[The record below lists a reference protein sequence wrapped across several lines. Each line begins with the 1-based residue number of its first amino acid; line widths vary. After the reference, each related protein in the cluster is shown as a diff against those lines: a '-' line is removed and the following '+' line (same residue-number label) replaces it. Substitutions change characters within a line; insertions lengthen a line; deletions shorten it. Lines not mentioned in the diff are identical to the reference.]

1 MGSKKPYAERTDLEK
16 IHSQWKKISGLIN
29 RKEWSSAVVRAATA
43 AEIATNF
50 AIRNE
55 FSKNSSFDEYFIDSL
70 LMWANGINGKFRNIL
85 IPLHHKKKTSK
96 IYKKLGDLSIKINTI
111 RNSVVHKG
119 EFCNEDESLE
129 AIKNTKAYIE
139 ELVNL
144 YHNEKFAL

>member
-1 MGSKKPYAERTDLEK
+1 MNSKKPYAERTDLEK
-16 IHSQWKKISGLIN
+16 IHSQWKKISGLLN

-55 FSKNSSFDEYFIDSL
+55 FSKNSSFDDYFIDSL
-70 LMWANGINGKFRNIL
+70 LMWANGINGKFKNIL
-85 IPLHHKKKTSK
+85 APLHDKKKTK
-96 IYKKLGDLSIKINTI
+96 NTYKKLGDLSAKINTI

-119 EFCNEDESLE
+119 EFCNEDESME
-129 AIKNTKAYIE
+129 AVKNAKTYIE

-144 YHNEKFAL
+144 YHDEKFAL